1 MKLKIKLRNIL
12 SVKIHKIVL
21 LLLALC
27 IYNTAYG
34 QNQRISVYGNNQS
47 LQKVFEQ
54 IEEQTQLSIT
64 YNQTRLDVNRKIKG
78 NFVDKEL
85 SFVMDA
91 LLKNTGFTCRYE
103 AEHIV
108 ITPVEQKKEKA
119 AAGQATQM
127 KKITGKV
134 TGVTGEPLIGA
145 NVLAVGGKQAT
156 ITNLEGEFSLEV
168 SDNSKLQVT
177 YIGYLPQEVSTNGK
191 THFVIQ
197 LKEDSQLMDEVVVVG
212 FGTQKKINL
221 TGAVTAV
228 NIQETLGDRPI
239 TNVTAALQGVV
250 PGLKIEGTTGTPGDN
265 LS

>member
-54 IEEQTQLSIT
+54 IEEQTQLGIT

-91 LLKNTGFTCRYE
+91 LLKNTGFTCR
-103 AEHIV
+103 
-108 ITPVEQKKEKA
+108 
-119 AAGQATQM
+119 M
-127 KKITGKV
+127 
-134 TGVTGEPLIGA
+134 
-145 NVLAVGGKQAT
+145 
-156 ITNLEGEFSLEV
+156 
-168 SDNSKLQVT
+168 
-177 YIGYLPQEVSTNGK
+177 
-191 THFVIQ
+191 
-197 LKEDSQLMDEVVVVG
+197 
-212 FGTQKKINL
+212 
-221 TGAVTAV
+221 
-228 NIQETLGDRPI
+228 R
-239 TNVTAALQGVV
+239 
-250 PGLKIEGTTGTPGDN
+250 
-265 LS
+265 LSI